1 MTLLGRNTKTGPGPS
16 ASLLYLFTD
25 RNAARIQFPKFTVE
39 RSDKSGG
46 WRGDLV
52 EHLI

>member
-1 MTLLGRNTKTGPGPS
+1 MKISRGPS
-16 ASLLYLFTD
+16 ASLLFLFTE